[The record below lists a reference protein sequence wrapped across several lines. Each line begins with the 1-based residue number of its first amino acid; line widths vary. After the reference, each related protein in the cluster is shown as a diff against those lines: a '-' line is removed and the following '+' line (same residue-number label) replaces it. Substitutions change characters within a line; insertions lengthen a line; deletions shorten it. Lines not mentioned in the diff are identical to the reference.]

1 LTALAGEVGPPAAAP
16 DAPRAFRDPFA
27 PVNPGLAGRPA
38 ARDADAALAPGQGP
52 TPQEPAGADKRAP
65 DKNALDKTASDKSV
79 ADKLPSDKPLSDKPL
94 SDKALSDELAAAVQK
109 SFAGP
114 DAPGV
119 EVRRTPDGVLI
130 SLTDKENFEMF
141 AVGSSE
147 PHPRLVPLMGRV
159 AAVLAKTPGE
169 VVLRGHTDARPFRAG
184 GSDNWRLSSARAA
197 MARQMLLKG
206 GFDAARVARVEGWA
220 ERGPRRP
227 EDPLAAENR
236 RIEILVR
243 DRAADRETANKEPA
257 SKEPVKPGDKGSA
270 R

>member
-1 LTALAGEVGPPAAAP
+1 
-16 DAPRAFRDPFA
+16 
-27 PVNPGLAGRPA
+27 
-38 ARDADAALAPGQGP
+38 
-52 TPQEPAGADKRAP
+52 
-65 DKNALDKTASDKSV
+65 
-79 ADKLPSDKPLSDKPL
+79 
-94 SDKALSDELAAAVQK
+94 
-109 SFAGP
+109 
-114 DAPGV
+114 
-119 EVRRTPDGVLI
+119 
-130 SLTDKENFEMF
+130 MF

-159 AAVLAKTPGE
+159 AAVLARTPGE

-236 RIEILVR
+236 RTDTAKALAKAEASLGTV
-243 DRAADRETANKEPA
+243 DDADLRAALARLGA
-257 SKEPVKPGDKGSA
+257 SIK
-270 R
+270 RN

>member
-1 LTALAGEVGPPAAAP
+1 M
-16 DAPRAFRDPFA
+16 
-27 PVNPGLAGRPA
+27 
-38 ARDADAALAPGQGP
+38 
-52 TPQEPAGADKRAP
+52 
-65 DKNALDKTASDKSV
+65 
-79 ADKLPSDKPLSDKPL
+79 
-94 SDKALSDELAAAVQK
+94 QK
-109 SFAGP
+109 SFVGP

-119 EVRRTPDGVLI
+119 EVKRTPDGVLI

-159 AAVLAKTPGE
+159 AAALAKTPGE
-169 VVLRGHTDARPFRAG
+169 VVLRGHTDARPFRSAA
-184 GSDNWRLSSARAA
+184 SDNWRLSSARAA

-206 GFDAARVARVEGWA
+206 GLDAARVARVEGWA

-227 EDPLAAENR
+227 ENPLAAENR

-243 DRAADRETANKEPA
+243 DRVADKEAARAPDKPA
-257 SKEPVKPGDKGSA
+257 ERPAEKGSA